1 MADGETCPC
10 DPDFSDLPTM
20 IWVNTLSRLDL
31 KTRYKV
37 SITCSKLNEAFHH
50 PTLWSRMT
58 LYLIGNMTNYGWVKQ
73 SVVPARNMQLVKH
86 FGKYFQNLTIVIS
99 GYLDDDFGNWNNLI
113 AEVANKCRLESLK
126 LRVGTAT
133 SVSHYEGKRSCSR
146 NLIPLV
152 NFIKNA
158 FRLKKLHIVSWP
170 MYPRNLENID
180 ENIFEAAMLNPK
192 LKELEEL
199 SLFCEDT
206 SDWTERQPILLQPAD
221 TTNLVHHF
229 CNLRHLA
236 LRSPMVDQGLLK
248 ALSSRGRQSLQRLHI
263 LVNYISDDEA
273 FQIPEIPDKVWEE
286 FSLRNVGVQVA
297 LTILSKAPLLELCN
311 LLKPACPVHFL
322 TFMEYSGCDEATIQ
336 YITDKYKHTLTGF
349 ESHGKGGYV
358 ELEREIVTLVENSP
372 NIRNFLY
379 FGKISCSNVERLAEL
394 RSASW
399 TNFQVLRSSVYVD
412 DEDNIEGRFS
422 EDEVVVKT
430 ADGTY
435 VMVSVLKKQLREQ
448 QELNAENRKLEMVS
462 RVSDIL
468 GYKWTPSLKKPKF
481 S

>member
-1 MADGETCPC
+1 MADSETGPY

-20 IWVNTLSRLDL
+20 VWVNILSRLDL

-37 SITCSKLNEAFHH
+37 SVTCSKLNEAFHH

-58 LYLIGNMTNYGWVKQ
+58 LHLTGNMTNYGWVKQ
-73 SVVPARNMQLVKH
+73 AVVPARNTQLVKH

-99 GYLDDDFGNWNNLI
+99 GYLDDDFGNWNDLI

-133 SVSHYEGKRSCSR
+133 SFFHYEGKRSCSQ

-199 SLFCEDT
+199 SLFFSDAR
-206 SDWTERQPILLQPAD
+206 DWTERQPILLQPAD
-221 TTNLVHHF
+221 TTNLVNHF
-229 CNLRHLA
+229 CNLRQLA
-236 LRSPMVDQGLLK
+236 LRSPMVDHNLLK

-263 LVNYISDDEA
+263 LVNYISDDKT

-297 LTILSKAPLLELCN
+297 LTILSKVPLLELSN

-322 TFMEYSGCDEATIQ
+322 TFMAYSCCDEATVQ
-336 YITDKYKHTLTGF
+336 FITDKYKRTLTGF
-349 ESHGKGGYV
+349 ESHGEDV
-358 ELEREIVTLVENSP
+358 ELERELVTLVENSL
-372 NIRNFLY
+372 NLRNFLY
-379 FGKISCSNVERLAEL
+379 FGKISCSNVERMAEL
-394 RSASW
+394 RSTSW
-399 TNFQVLRSSVYVD
+399 TNFQVLRSSVYVEE
-412 DEDNIEGRFS
+412 EDNIEGRFS
-422 EDEVVVKT
+422 EDAVVVKT
-430 ADGTY
+430 ADGNY
-435 VMVSVLKKQLREQ
+435 VMVSMLKKQLREQ
-448 QELNAENRKLEMVS
+448 KEVNAENRKLEMVS
-462 RVSDIL
+462 RVSELL
-468 GYKWTPSLKKPKF
+468 GYKWTPTLKKPMF

>member
-1 MADGETCPC
+1 MADSETGPC

-20 IWVNTLSRLDL
+20 VWVNILSRLDL
-31 KTRYKV
+31 KTRYRV
-37 SITCSKLNEAFHH
+37 SVTCPKLNEAFHH
-50 PTLWSRMT
+50 PTLWSRVT
-58 LYLIGNMTNYGWVKQ
+58 LNVTGNMTNYGWVKQ
-73 SVVPARNMQLVKH
+73 AVVPARNTQLVKH

-99 GYLDDDFGNWNNLI
+99 GYLDDDFGNWNDLI
-113 AEVANKCRLESLK
+113 TEVGNKCRLESLK

-133 SVSHYEGKRSCSR
+133 SVFHYEGKRSCSR

-199 SLFCEDT
+199 SLFCSDA
-206 SDWTERQPILLQPAD
+206 SDWTERQPILLQPND
-221 TTNLVHHF
+221 TTNLVNHF

-236 LRSPMVDQGLLK
+236 LRSPMVDHDLLK
-248 ALSSRGRQSLQRLHI
+248 ALSTRGRQSLQRLHI
-263 LVNYISDDEA
+263 LVNYISEEEA
-273 FQIPEIPDKVWEE
+273 FQIPEIPDKIWEE

-297 LTILSKAPLLELCN
+297 LTILSKVPLMELSN
-311 LLKPACPVHFL
+311 LLKPACPMHFL
-322 TFMEYSGCDEATIQ
+322 TFMAYSSCDGATVQ
-336 YITDKYKHTLTGF
+336 YITDKYKRTLTGF
-349 ESHGKGGYV
+349 ESHRADV
-358 ELEREIVTLVENSP
+358 ELERELVNLVEDSP
-372 NIRNFLY
+372 NLRNLLY

-394 RSASW
+394 RSTAW
-399 TNFQVLRSSVYVD
+399 TNFQVLRSSVYVE
-412 DEDNIEGRFS
+412 DEDNIEDRFS

-430 ADGTY
+430 AEGNY
-435 VMVSVLKKQLREQ
+435 VMVSMLKKQLREQ
-448 QELNAENRKLEMVS
+448 KELNAENRKLEMVS
-462 RVSDIL
+462 RVSELL
-468 GYKWTPSLKKPKF
+468 GYKWTPTLKKPKF

>member
-1 MADGETCPC
+1 
-10 DPDFSDLPTM
+10 
-20 IWVNTLSRLDL
+20 
-31 KTRYKV
+31 
-37 SITCSKLNEAFHH
+37 
-50 PTLWSRMT
+50 
-58 LYLIGNMTNYGWVKQ
+58 
-73 SVVPARNMQLVKH
+73 
-86 FGKYFQNLTIVIS
+86 
-99 GYLDDDFGNWNNLI
+99 
-113 AEVANKCRLESLK
+113 
-126 LRVGTAT
+126 
-133 SVSHYEGKRSCSR
+133 
-146 NLIPLV
+146 
-152 NFIKNA
+152 
-158 FRLKKLHIVSWP
+158 
-170 MYPRNLENID
+170 
-180 ENIFEAAMLNPK
+180 
-192 LKELEEL
+192 
-199 SLFCEDT
+199 
-206 SDWTERQPILLQPAD
+206 
-221 TTNLVHHF
+221 
-229 CNLRHLA
+229 
-236 LRSPMVDQGLLK
+236 MVDQGLLK

-322 TFMEYSGCDEATIQ
+322 TFMEYSGCDEATVQ

-372 NIRNFLY
+372 NIQNFLY

-394 RSASW
+394 RSSSW

-462 RVSDIL
+462 RVSDLL